1 MEKDC
6 GVWITILSHK
16 LRKQINANMQNMGIT
31 GVQSR
36 VMYYILA
43 KYADGPVYQRDV
55 ENAFGL
61 SRSTATGILQLMER
75 DGLILRES
83 VARDARLKSLIPTD
97 KAVRLGE
104 QIKNSLYQTE
114 ECLTRG
120 LSDTQLTLF
129 METAAQ
135 MCANLDC

>member
-1 MEKDC
+1 
-6 GVWITILSHK
+6 
-16 LRKQINANMQNMGIT
+16 MQNMGIT